1 MLIGGQKVSEATQ
14 VSFKEAVD
22 VLLGALD
29 LVLLEH
35 FLHQPAVGTAGKGQG
50 LSGLRQAK
58 YFIKGRGKGP
68 YARAMG
74 ADEGAVDI
82 K

>member
-1 MLIGGQKVSEATQ
+1 MLISGQKVGESTQ
-14 VSFKEAVD
+14 VSLKEAVD
-22 VLLGALD
+22 VLLGAFD

-58 YFIKGRGKGP
+58 YLIKGRGKGP

>member
-1 MLIGGQKVSEATQ
+1 MLIGGQKVSEAAQ
-14 VSFKEAVD
+14 VSFKEAVN
-22 VLLGALD
+22 VLLGAFD
-29 LVLLEH
+29 LVLLEY
-35 FLHQPAVGTAGKGQG
+35 FLHQPAVCPAGKGQG